1 MHLVVLKRFTRDSGN
16 CSGAVTKVQTG
27 NQKTQTQETFQH
39 QPGAT
44 GLIKW
49 SGAGN
54 LTVAKEFKPR
64 FASVREVPLRHIQ
77 ANTPEPL
84 EAN

>member
-1 MHLVVLKRFTRDSGN
+1 LLRRRNQGPNRT
-16 CSGAVTKVQTG
+16 

-44 GLIKW
+44 DLIKW

-54 LTVAKEFKPR
+54 LTVAKEFKPN
-64 FASVREVPLRHIQ
+64 FASVREVPLRHIR
-77 ANTPEPL
+77 ANTPESI